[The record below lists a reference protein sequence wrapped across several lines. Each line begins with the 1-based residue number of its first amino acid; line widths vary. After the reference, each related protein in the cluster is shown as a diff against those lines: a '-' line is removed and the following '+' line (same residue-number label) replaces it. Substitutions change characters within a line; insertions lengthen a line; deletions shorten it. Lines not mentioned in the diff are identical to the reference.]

1 MKIALGTAQFGL
13 DYGVSNAAGQVKIE
27 EVREILKV
35 AESYQIDTL
44 DTAITYG
51 NSESILGSV
60 GVDSFKVITKL
71 PPFPDNLNSTSAWIN
86 DQVQSSLK
94 KTKLNTLFGL
104 LLHKSADLLTPQGFE
119 VLSILSGLKNKGIV
133 NKIGVSIYSPDEL
146 DALGDYVNRLDI
158 VQAPFN
164 LFDRRLESSG
174 WLEKLNLLGVEVHAR
189 SVFLQGL
196 LLLRKE
202 QRNPFFRQ
210 WNSHFKIFDDWIID
224 LGQTPLDVCLKF
236 INSYEHINKVIVGVQ
251 SRDQLFEIISAVE
264 NNDSFQAQKGLEVD
278 DEMLINPSNW
288 NLGGAYGH

>member
-13 DYGVSNAAGQVKIE
+13 DYGVSNSAGQVKIE

-35 AESYQIDTL
+35 AERYQIDTL
-44 DTAITYG
+44 DTAIAYG

-60 GVDSFKVITKL
+60 GVNSFKVITKL

-104 LLHKSADLLTPQGFE
+104 LLHKSSDLLISQGFE
-119 VLSILSGLKNKGIV
+119 VLSILSGLKNKGII

-146 DALGDYVNRLDI
+146 DALGDCVNRLDI

-189 SVFLQGL
+189 SIFLQGL
-196 LLLRKE
+196 LLLSKE

-210 WNSHFKIFDDWIID
+210 WNSHFKIFDDWIMHS
-224 LGQTPLDVCLKF
+224 GKTPLDVCLKF

-264 NNDSFQAQKGLEVD
+264 KNDSFQALKGLEVND
-278 DEMLINPSNW
+278 GMLINPSNW
-288 NLGGAYGH
+288 NLEGTDGH